1 MKGKISGI
9 ILVASLLTTALAKAQ
24 TNAPSSPAG
33 TAEDL
38 RIVTPGSPF
47 GIAWGFL
54 YGYTGSKAEQFMPQ
68 LRGLG
73 AGFTK
78 VYLFWNQIEPRKGQ
92 YDWTAVDSFVG
103 QLKSPDEGLI
113 ALFSSSTWAVKK
125 PSAMLPPSAAN
136 NPDDYY
142 RFVYDVVKHCKG
154 RVCYWQNDCE
164 PNDPVYWSGT
174 KEEFVAE
181 LKVFYKAVKDADPGA
196 VVIVGGYDGLFNPP
210 GTGTFQFPTQRAS
223 LDFYDYVFAEGRNA
237 FDFFDLRLY
246 ADPYTIVARVD
257 YMRKRMHDLGF
268 DKPIICTEYGGPGLF
283 EFSQNL
289 QYVPLI
295 STWMQSVQNPGT
307 NGFSSADQSGSNK
320 ISALYAKMST
330 LAPQTQ
336 MFMVG
341 CSPELEAKHD
351 RIQSRD
357 LVMRNVLAF
366 SAGVQKTLYWDLH
379 NDPQPRDNLM
389 TLMYGKIAL
398 MDYAG
403 GTFTKYYP
411 TANAYKIMAKA
422 LAGLR
427 AMKRVP
433 VSGQP
438 SIFLFEADRGDRG
451 PACVVWQRRDA
462 FSGEDSPA
470 VPFAWA
476 WTAKNATA
484 IDVLGQTV
492 PVKIADG
499 QMHLDISLT
508 PIFIEPADE

>member
-1 MKGKISGI
+1 MKTKFRI
-9 ILVASLLTTALAKAQ
+9 IAIAAALLSVLAAEAQ
-24 TNAPSSPAG
+24 TNS
-33 TAEDL
+33 TADVEQNL

-54 YGYTGSKAEQFMPQ
+54 YGYEDSKVEQFMPQ

-78 VYLFWNQIEPRKGQ
+78 VYLFWNQIEPKKGQ
-92 YDWTAVDSFVG
+92 YDWTPVDSFVG

-113 ALFSSSTWAVKK
+113 AIFSSSQWAVKK
-125 PSAMLPPSAAN
+125 PSAMLPPSLATN
-136 NPDDYY
+136 LDDYY
-142 RFVYDVVKHCKG
+142 RFVYDLVKHCNG
-154 RVCYWQNDCE
+154 RVRYWQNDCE
-164 PNDPVYWSGT
+164 PNDPIYWSGT

-181 LKVFYKAVKDADPGA
+181 LKVFYKAVKDADPA
-196 VVIVGGYDGLFNPP
+196 ATVIVGGFDGLFNPP

-223 LDFYDYVFAEGRNA
+223 LDFFDYVFAEGRDA

-246 ADPYTIVARVD
+246 ADPYTIVPRVD
-257 YMRKRMHDLGF
+257 YMRQRMRALGF
-268 DKPIICTEYGGPGLF
+268 DKPIICTEYGGPGFF

-295 STWMQSVQNPGT
+295 SSWMQSVSKPGT
-307 NGFSSADQSGSNK
+307 NGLPSTDPSGTNK
-320 ISALYAKMST
+320 IGELYAKMAS

-336 MFMVG
+336 MFMAG

-357 LVMRNVLAF
+357 IVMRNVLAF

-379 NDPQPRDNLM
+379 NDKQPRDNMM

-398 MDYAG
+398 MDYDNG
-403 GTFTKYYP
+403 SFTKLSP
-411 TANAYKIMAKA
+411 TANAYKIMTKA

-427 AMKRVP
+427 AMKRVS
-433 VSGQP
+433 VAGQP
-438 SIFLFEADRGDRG
+438 SIYLFEADRGNRG
-451 PACVVWQRRDA
+451 PAYVVWQRRDA

-470 VPFAWA
+470 MPFAWP
-476 WTAKNATA
+476 AKVQKATA
-484 IDVLGQTV
+484 IDALGKDV
-492 PVKIADG
+492 PVQVADG
-499 QMHLDISLT
+499 QLHLDVSVT
-508 PIFIEPADE
+508 PIFVEPVR